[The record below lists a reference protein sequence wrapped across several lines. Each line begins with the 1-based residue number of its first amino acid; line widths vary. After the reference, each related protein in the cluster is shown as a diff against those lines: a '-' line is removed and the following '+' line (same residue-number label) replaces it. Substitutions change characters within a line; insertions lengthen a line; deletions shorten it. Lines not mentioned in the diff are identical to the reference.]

1 MSAAAEKSDDEL
13 RVDGV
18 LSDEQ
23 VRVAVDRGYI
33 SAGEYR
39 VADERIQPAS
49 LDLTLGK
56 HAHRLRASFLPDREP
71 VESKLEDL
79 SQGTID
85 LRDGGFL
92 EHNVP
97 YLVELRERLAL
108 PEWLRASFLPDREP
122 VEGKLEDLSQGTID
136 LRDGGF
142 LEHNVPYLV
151 ELRERLALPDWLRAK
166 ANPKSSTGRLDVF
179 TRVICDNSYLFDEIP
194 RGYEGALYVEI
205 VPISFPIRVR
215 EGLSLNQLRLMAG
228 PTPRLSDD
236 EIRDVHDRTPL
247 LYRDGKPV
255 QDLALSGGLLVSLD
269 LSGDADGVVGYKARS
284 HTRLLDMTGPPSDP
298 ADFWEPVRA
307 ERGQRIVLE
316 PEAFYLLLS
325 AEGISIP
332 SEYAAEMVAYD
343 PTSGELRTHYAGF
356 FDPGFGFGPRSPEG
370 SRAAL
375 EVRAHDVPFVV
386 EHGQAVCK
394 LGFERMAQPPQRL
407 YGADVQSH
415 YQNQATTLSKYF
427 LAQK

>member
-1 MSAAAEKSDDEL
+1 MPAAGDSGDEL
-13 RVDGV
+13 RAEGV

-23 VRVAVDRGYI
+23 VRAAVDRGYL
-33 SAGEYR
+33 SAGEFR
-39 VADERIQPAS
+39 IADERIQPAS

-56 HAHRLRASFLPDREP
+56 YAHRLRASFLPDREP
-71 VESKLEDL
+71 VASKLD
-79 SQGTID
+79 
-85 LRDGGFL
+85 
-92 EHNVP
+92 
-97 YLVELRERLAL
+97 
-108 PEWLRASFLPDREP
+108 
-122 VEGKLEDLSQGTID
+122 DLSQGTID

-194 RGYEGALYVEI
+194 RGYEGGLYVEI
-205 VPISFPIRVR
+205 VPISFPIKVR

-228 PTPRLSDD
+228 PTPRLTDD
-236 EIRDVHDRTPL
+236 EISEVHERTPL

-255 QDLALSGGLLVSLD
+255 QELALANGLLVSLD
-269 LSGDADGVVGYKARS
+269 LSGDADGIVGYKARS

-298 ADFWEPVRA
+298 ADFWAPVRA

-332 SEYAAEMVAYD
+332 SQYAAEMVAYD

-356 FDPGFGFGPRSPEG
+356 FDPGFGFGPNSPEG

-394 LGFERMAQPPQRL
+394 LGFERMSAEPKRL
-407 YGADVQSH
+407 YGADVKSH

-427 LAQK
+427 LTA

>member
-1 MSAAAEKSDDEL
+1 MTSAGEATDEL

-18 LSDEQ
+18 LADEQ
-23 VRVAVDRGYI
+23 VRLAVDRGYV
-33 SAGEYR
+33 SAGDFR
-39 VADERIQPAS
+39 IADEQVQPAS
-49 LDLTLGK
+49 LDLTLGEY
-56 HAHRLRASFLPDREP
+56 AHRLRASFLPDREP
-71 VESKLEDL
+71 VDAKLAGL

-85 LRDGGFL
+85 LHR
-92 EHNVP
+92 
-97 YLVELRERLAL
+97 
-108 PEWLRASFLPDREP
+108 
-122 VEGKLEDLSQGTID
+122 
-136 LRDGGF
+136 GGF

-194 RGYEGALYVEI
+194 RGYHGSLYVEI

-228 PTPRLSDD
+228 PTPRLTDD
-236 EIRDVHDRTPL
+236 EIRELHDRTPL
-247 LYRDGKPV
+247 LYRDGKPL
-255 QDLALSGGLLVSLD
+255 QDLALANGLLVSVD
-269 LSGDADGVVGYKARS
+269 LSGDIVGYKARS
-284 HTRLLDMTGPPSDP
+284 HTRLLDMTAPPADP
-298 ADFWEPVRA
+298 VDFWEPVRA

-356 FDPGFGFGPRSPEG
+356 FDPGFGFGAHSPEG

-394 LGFERMAQPPQRL
+394 LGFERMATTPKRL
-407 YGADVQSH
+407 YGADLQSH

-427 LAQK
+427 LPR

>member
-1 MSAAAEKSDDEL
+1 VSAADPIANEL
-13 RVDGV
+13 QVDGV
-18 LSDEQ
+18 LADEQ
-23 VRVAVDRGYI
+23 VRVAVERGYI
-33 SAGEYR
+33 HAGDFR
-39 VADERIQPAS
+39 IADEQVQPAS
-49 LDLTLGK
+49 LDLTLGEY
-56 HAHRLRASFLPDREP
+56 AHRLRASFLPDREP
-71 VESKLEDL
+71 VDAKLKEL

-85 LRDGGFL
+85 LHRGGFL

-108 PEWLRASFLPDREP
+108 PEWLRA
-122 VEGKLEDLSQGTID
+122 
-136 LRDGGF
+136 
-142 LEHNVPYLV
+142 
-151 ELRERLALPDWLRAK
+151 K
-166 ANPKSSTGRLDVF
+166 ANPKSSTGRLDIF
-179 TRVICDNSYLFDEIP
+179 TRVICDNSYHFDEIP
-194 RGYEGALYVEI
+194 RGYNGSLYVEI

-236 EIRDVHDRTPL
+236 EIRELHAQTPL
-247 LYRDGKPV
+247 LYRDAKPV
-255 QDLALSGGLLVSLD
+255 QNLALSNGLLVSVD
-269 LSGDADGVVGYKARS
+269 LSGDENGVVGYKARS
-284 HTRLLDMTGPPSDP
+284 HTRLLDMTSPPSDP
-298 ADFWEPVRA
+298 VDFWEPIRA

-356 FDPGFGFGPRSPEG
+356 FDPGFGFGAHSPHG

-394 LGFERMAQPPQRL
+394 LGFERMAMTPKRL
-407 YGADVQSH
+407 YGSDVQSH

-427 LAQK
+427 LPRSTD

>member
-1 MSAAAEKSDDEL
+1 VTDSL
-13 RVDGV
+13 WPVYGDGV
-18 LSDEQ
+18 LADEQ
-23 VRVAVDRGYI
+23 LRDAVDHGFI
-33 SAGEYR
+33 SAGEFR
-39 VADERIQPAS
+39 IADERIQPAS

-56 HAHRLRASFLPDREP
+56 YAHRLRASFLPDREP
-71 VESKLEDL
+71 VQAKLEDL

-108 PEWLRASFLPDREP
+108 P
-122 VEGKLEDLSQGTID
+122 
-136 LRDGGF
+136 
-142 LEHNVPYLV
+142 PY
-151 ELRERLALPDWLRAK
+151 LRAK
-166 ANPKSSTGRLDVF
+166 ANPKSSTGRLDIF
-179 TRVICDNSYLFDEIP
+179 TRVISDNSYLFDEIP
-194 RGYEGALYVEI
+194 RGYEGGLYVEI

-215 EGLSLNQLRLMAG
+215 EGLSLNQLRLMSG
-228 PTPRLSDD
+228 PTPRLSDE
-236 EIRDVHDRTPL
+236 EIADAHERRPL

-255 QDLALSGGLLVSLD
+255 QDLALSNGLLISVD
-269 LSGDADGVVGYKARS
+269 LSGDSAGVVGYKARS

-298 ADFWEPVRA
+298 VDFWEPVRA

-332 SEYAAEMVAYD
+332 PEYAAEMVAYD

-356 FDPGFGFGPRSPEG
+356 FDPGFGFGARSPEG

-407 YGADVQSH
+407 YGADVKSH

-427 LAQK
+427 LPLDSED